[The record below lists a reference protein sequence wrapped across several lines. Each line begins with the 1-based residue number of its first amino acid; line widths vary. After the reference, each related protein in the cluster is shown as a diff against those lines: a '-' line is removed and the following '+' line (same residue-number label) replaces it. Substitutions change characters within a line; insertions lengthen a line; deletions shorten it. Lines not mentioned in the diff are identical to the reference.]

1 MPRTLPL
8 FFLIPALLLAACSS
22 GASEDIPPT
31 FTPDQARG
39 QQVFAINCAS
49 CHATQPDM
57 LIVGPSLA
65 GIARVAAERAPGEDA
80 QTYLVS
86 SILDPDAFI
95 VPGFNDLMPKTFGKT
110 LSGED
115 LDALIEY
122 LFTLE

>member
-1 MPRTLPL
+1 MHRTFLP
-8 FFLIPALLLAACSS
+8 FLLLVSLALAACSS

-31 FTPDQARG
+31 LTPDQARG

-65 GIARVAAERAPGEDA
+65 GIARLAAERAPGEDA
-80 QTYLVS
+80 RDYLVA
-86 SILDPDAFI
+86 SILDPDAYI

-122 LFTLE
+122 LFTLK